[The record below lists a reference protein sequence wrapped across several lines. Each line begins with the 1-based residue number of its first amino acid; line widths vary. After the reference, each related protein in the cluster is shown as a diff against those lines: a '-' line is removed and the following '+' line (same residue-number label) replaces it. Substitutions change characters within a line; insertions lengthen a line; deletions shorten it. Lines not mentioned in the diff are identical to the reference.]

1 MIRNLMIA
9 LLSVGFLS
17 GCASMALPG
26 DKNCT
31 TDFLQCIEEPR
42 EVELPTFTKLRM
54 LPPAETRPIVAVYT
68 FSDLTGQRLSSDG
81 AASFSTA
88 VTQGARDLLIDA
100 LKAAGADSDPKG
112 TWFRVVERGLG
123 LDHLV
128 RERQI
133 IRSTRDSY
141 ATAESPTQD
150 VQPLLFA
157 GVILEGG
164 VIGYDSNIETGGN
177 GARYL
182 GIGTTNQYRRDSVV
196 VSLRAVSVLTGEVIL
211 NVQTYKTILSVGMGG
226 DVFKFLHM
234 DTQLLE
240 LESGM
245 TENESVTWGVRSAIE
260 ASVYALIE
268 QGDERGFWKINYP
281 PADQEVETIETTPID
296 AEAYKNTL
304 STVNGTDTDSSG
316 TKKIKTFD
324 SKIAS
329 GENEND

>member
-1 MIRNLMIA
+1 MFKNIA
-9 LLSVGFLS
+9 IAFMCVGLFS

-26 DKNCT
+26 DSNCNT
-31 TDFLQCIEEPR
+31 GFLECIEEPR
-42 EVELPTFTKLRM
+42 EVQLPTYKKLRQ
-54 LPPAETRPIVAVYT
+54 LPPAATRPIVAVYK
-68 FSDLTGQRLSSDG
+68 FDALTGQRLSTDG

-88 VTQGARDLLIDA
+88 VTQGAKSLLIDA

-123 LDHLV
+123 LDNLV

-141 ATAESPTQD
+141 ATAETPPQD

-196 VSLRAVSVLTGEVIL
+196 VSLRAVSVLTGEVII

-226 DVFKFLHM
+226 DVFKFLDM
-234 DTQLLE
+234 DTKLLE

-245 TENESVTWGVRSAIE
+245 TENESVTWAVRSAIE
-260 ASVYALIE
+260 AAVYALIE

-281 PADQEVETIETTPID
+281 LESDDI
-296 AEAYKNTL
+296 TL
-304 STVNGTDTDSSG
+304 GTVDGTDTEELKTNPSND
-316 TKKIKTFD
+316 KKSAED
-324 SKIAS
+324 
-329 GENEND
+329 NEND

>member
-1 MIRNLMIA
+1 MFKNIA
-9 LLSVGFLS
+9 IAFMCVGLFS

-26 DKNCT
+26 DSNCNT
-31 TDFLQCIEEPR
+31 GFLECIEEPR
-42 EVELPTFTKLRM
+42 EVQLPTYKKLRQ
-54 LPPAETRPIVAVYT
+54 LPPAATRPIVAVYK
-68 FSDLTGQRLSSDG
+68 FDDLTGQRLSTDG

-88 VTQGARDLLIDA
+88 VTQGAKSLLIDA

-123 LDHLV
+123 LDNLV

-141 ATAESPTQD
+141 ATAETPPQD

-196 VSLRAVSVLTGEVIL
+196 VSLRAVSVLTGEVII

-226 DVFKFLHM
+226 DVFKFLDM
-234 DTQLLE
+234 DTKLLE
-240 LESGM
+240 IESGM
-245 TENESVTWGVRSAIE
+245 TENESVTWAVRSAIE
-260 ASVYALIE
+260 AAVYALIE

-281 PADQEVETIETTPID
+281 LESDDI
-296 AEAYKNTL
+296 TL
-304 STVNGTDTDSSG
+304 GTVDGTDTEELKTNPSND
-316 TKKIKTFD
+316 KKSAED
-324 SKIAS
+324 
-329 GENEND
+329 NEND